1 VRPTKDAIDAMH
13 GSLMGDLSIVKSAL
27 AGAGV
32 DDALAGVETFCII
45 ALRVMAK
52 TNPGKLRDIMRTV
65 EIQARLDGIEIVE

>member
-1 VRPTKDAIDAMH
+1 
-13 GSLMGDLSIVKSAL
+13 MGDLSIVKSAL